1 VPTFLLDAWPVGI
14 GIQERDTMLDFLRR
28 FAAKKRGEHGPH

>member
-14 GIQERDTMLDFLRR
+14 GIQEQDTMLDFLRR